1 MKKRELAD
9 IRKKTLKDLIKQV
22 DKGRADL
29 LKEKI
34 NISAGKSKN
43 IRRIRNVKQDI
54 AQILTVIRE
63 KELVEEL
70 DRKQDIAKTHKNKK
84 TKN

>member
-22 DKGRADL
+22 DKRCADL

-43 IRRIRNVKQDI
+43 IKKVRSLKQDV

-63 KELVEEL
+63 KELIEEL
-70 DRKQDIAKTHKNKK
+70 DRKQGIAKTNKSK
-84 TKN
+84 KMEN